1 MTILAESYIHDLSP
15 FAVRLSDTF
24 GIRWYGLAY
33 LSGFVAAWL
42 ILKWMARTGRSLLRP
57 EQVGDFM
64 TWMVVGVLVGGRL
77 GYVLFYSID
86 LLWTFTP
93 SVPFWGVLEIHKGGM
108 ASHGGILGVF
118 LACLLYGRS
127 RGITPWHLFDGVAF
141 CAPIGLGLGRLANF
155 VNGELWGRPLPAA
168 MQADPPAWS
177 VKYPDELLDPAFP
190 NGENVDGFVTMI
202 ADGASSPA
210 LLAPRQ
216 ALRDAIYAGRDDVAE
231 AVAPYLVAYYP
242 SQLFQA
248 LTDGLLLFTLLAIV
262 WWRPRVPGVV
272 CGWFLIGYGVM
283 RIVSEQF
290 RAQYETRWGIS
301 SIWPAAGLSA
311 VMIAL
316 GLGVL
321 WWCARRGASPIGGL
335 RGDSASRSGSTPET
349 NTARP

>member
-1 MTILAESYIHDLSP
+1 MTLLAESYIHDLSP
-15 FAVRLSDTF
+15 FALRF
-24 GIRWYGLAY
+24 GDGLGVRWYGLAY

-42 ILKWMARTGRSLLRP
+42 ILKWMARTGRGLMRP

-86 LLWTFTP
+86 LLWTFSS

-108 ASHGGILGVF
+108 ASHGGILGVWI
-118 LACLLYGRS
+118 ACLLYGRS
-127 RGITPWHLFDGVAF
+127 RGITPWHLFDSVAF

-155 VNGELWGRPLPAA
+155 VNGELWGRPLSAA
-168 MQADPPAWS
+168 MQGDPPWWS
-177 VKYPDELLDPAFP
+177 VKYPDELLDPTFP
-190 NGENVDGFVTMI
+190 NGGPVDGLATMV
-202 ADGASSPA
+202 SNPA
-210 LLAPRQ
+210 NLAPRQ
-216 ALRDAIYAGRDDVAE
+216 ALRDAIYEGRSDVAE

-242 SQLFQA
+242 SQLFQF
-248 LTDGLLLFTLLAIV
+248 LTDGVFLFTLLAIV

-283 RIVSEQF
+283 RIASEQF

-311 VMIAL
+311 IMIAL
-316 GLGVL
+316 GLGVI
-321 WWCARRGASPIGGL
+321 WWCRRRGDSPIGGL
-335 RGDSASRSGSTPET
+335 RAG
-349 NTARP
+349 TATT